1 MDFVI
6 NIFFIHGSFVAA
18 KGLYVTIVRTIRGLT
33 IDGLALI
40 KQLNLQK
47 NPGGYMLA
55 RVHKN
60 G

>member
-33 IDGLALI
+33 IDGLALV

-47 NPGGYMLA
+47 KEDYA
-55 RVHKN
+55 SKST
-60 G
+60 